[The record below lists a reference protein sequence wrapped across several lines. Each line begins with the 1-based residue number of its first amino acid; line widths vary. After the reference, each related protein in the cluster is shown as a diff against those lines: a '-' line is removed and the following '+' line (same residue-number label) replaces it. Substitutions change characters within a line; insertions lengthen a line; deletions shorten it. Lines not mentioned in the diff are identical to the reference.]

1 MSKKKIHYAWWVWLS
16 CIAIAFFSS
25 GALGTQGIFMRPVTE
40 ELGISATKF
49 SVVFTVM
56 SLSMFLFLPIIGK
69 LLKRYD
75 HRLILSTA
83 VIIQSLAQAMM
94 GIYQSIIGFYIS
106 AFFIGMVTAVTLI
119 MIIPLTVQQW
129 FYKNIAT
136 LTGIA
141 LAFSGVGAAVMQP
154 IGTALIAAYGW
165 RVTYFILAVAIV
177 AGTLPFTLFVIRTN
191 PAEKGLERYGQPANS
206 GMKAKTNVVEQ
217 KEGISAG
224 EAYRSPRFYLIAAFA
239 ACGGY
244 CISIQVHI
252 PNMAA
257 SLGVDLLKTGVV
269 ASAASITMMIAKMTN
284 GWVNDRFGI
293 KISVGF
299 FSLFG
304 LAAVI
309 LIGYVLKES
318 PNNVFLFSAIIAGC
332 MGIYFSVPT
341 ISTPVISQAIFGGKD
356 YSLIYAKISMFYI
369 LASALGGTINGILFD
384 KNQNY
389 SLNFIVFG
397 VAILLAVLLAIA
409 VSGKTKSKH

>member
-165 RVTYFILAVAIV
+165 RVTYFILAVVIV

-239 ACGGY
+239 AC
-244 CISIQVHI
+244 
-252 PNMAA
+252 
-257 SLGVDLLKTGVV
+257 
-269 ASAASITMMIAKMTN
+269 
-284 GWVNDRFGI
+284 
-293 KISVGF
+293 
-299 FSLFG
+299 
-304 LAAVI
+304 
-309 LIGYVLKES
+309 
-318 PNNVFLFSAIIAGC
+318 
-332 MGIYFSVPT
+332 
-341 ISTPVISQAIFGGKD
+341 
-356 YSLIYAKISMFYI
+356 
-369 LASALGGTINGILFD
+369 
-384 KNQNY
+384 
-389 SLNFIVFG
+389 
-397 VAILLAVLLAIA
+397 
-409 VSGKTKSKH
+409 